1 MKIKLTNEQIRK
13 SLEIPPPSFPKYV
26 TQLINL
32 ANQNAQGTR
41 PRVVGQLTDL
51 IQEFPGK
58 TLSEWEQWYLQRY
71 PNSINIAKEKIIS
84 MLENVKDAMRKID
97 ENMVYEWAR
106 DLVIVQ
112 TFIGLQFQEA
122 ILKKGA
128 EIKGV
133 SYRLSEKAGESQGI
147 DGYIGNVSVSIK
159 PETYKTK
166 KSLSEEIQAKMI
178 YYKKVKNGIEVDYS
192 EIVD

>member
-13 SLEIPPPSFPKYV
+13 SLEIPPLSFPKYV

-32 ANQNAQGTR
+32 ANQNAQGTG

-71 PNSINIAKEKIIS
+71 PNAINIAKEKIIS

-97 ENMVYEWAR
+97 EDMVYEWAR

-147 DGYIGNVSVSIK
+147 DGYIGNISVSIK

-166 KSLSEEIQAKMI
+166 KSLSEGIQAKMI

-192 EIVD
+192 EIVA

>member
-1 MKIKLTNEQIRK
+1 MRIKLTNEQIRQA
-13 SLEIPPPSFPKYV
+13 LEITFPSFPKYV

-41 PRVVGQLTDL
+41 PRLVGRLTDL

>member
-51 IQEFPGK
+51 IQKFPGK

-71 PNSINIAKEKIIS
+71 PNAINIAKEKIIS

-147 DGYIGNVSVSIK
+147 DGYIGNVPVSIK
-159 PETYKTK
+159 LETYKTK
-166 KSLSEEIQAKMI
+166 KSLNEEIQAKMI

-192 EIVD
+192 EVIN

>member
-51 IQEFPGK
+51 IQKFPGK

-147 DGYIGNVSVSIK
+147 DGYIGNVPVSIK
-159 PETYKTK
+159 LETYKTK
-166 KSLSEEIQAKMI
+166 KSLNEEIQAKMI

-192 EIVD
+192 EVIN